1 MDEQSN
7 ATEPALKATAQLV
20 HHGRAEIG
28 KVIAGQEELI
38 DQALITV
45 LSRGHALIEGV
56 PGIAKTMLVKLMG
69 RLLGLDFHRVQA
81 TPDLMPADILG
92 TVIFRPQTQEFALH
106 RGPVFTDF
114 LLVDEINRMPPRTQA
129 ALLECMEERQV
140 TIDGQRHA
148 LPDGFTVF
156 ATQNPIDSEGTYPL
170 PEAQLDRFLMKIRVG
185 YPTAEQERVVLER
198 HRQGFNP
205 RGIDELPI
213 APIAPELLAAAQREV
228 RAINIEPA
236 LYEYIIALARRSRE
250 WPSLVLG
257 ASPRAA
263 LSLMFVAQAYAAFED
278 RDFLVPDDV
287 KQAAIPVLRH
297 RLVLR
302 PEAELEGYDADRVL
316 ADILAAVPVPKD

>member
-1 MDEQSN
+1 VDEQSN

-114 LLVDEINRMPPRTQA
+114 LLVDEINGRSPSTASDTRCPMASLCSLRRT
-129 ALLECMEERQV
+129 R
-140 TIDGQRHA
+140 
-148 LPDGFTVF
+148 
-156 ATQNPIDSEGTYPL
+156 S
-170 PEAQLDRFLMKIRVG
+170 IRKAHIHCRK
-185 YPTAEQERVVLER
+185 PSS
-198 HRQGFNP
+198 
-205 RGIDELPI
+205 I
-213 APIAPELLAAAQREV
+213 A
-228 RAINIEPA
+228 
-236 LYEYIIALARRSRE
+236 
-250 WPSLVLG
+250 
-257 ASPRAA
+257 
-263 LSLMFVAQAYAAFED
+263 F
-278 RDFLVPDDV
+278 
-287 KQAAIPVLRH
+287 
-297 RLVLR
+297 
-302 PEAELEGYDADRVL
+302 
-316 ADILAAVPVPKD
+316 